1 MNKFTPLAFTMVKA
15 RLNHGEEAALLKHL
29 LSWGSGGIAF
39 EKKFAAF
46 VGSAEAIS
54 VTSCFSVSKLAAKLA
69 EFKSRDE
76 VIIPTHAFVATT
88 VPFAH
93 HEVSVRR
100 ADIDPGAWVISTDA
114 VSELITA
121 KTKLMVIVH
130 LYGMPADMDTILAG
144 AGNFGIPV
152 VEDCAQAPS
161 AQYKGK
167 RFEASPCGP
176 TVWWMLNWP
185 FDGNR
190 AKYWRPAMSNLVVP
204 MAGQWP
210 RNYCMGEP
218 NCVIRRLLVR
228 RLDKVN
234 AQLQRQANR
243 LIAALQEFPELKLKR
258 VPQGYQHVYHLV
270 PSNYDRSQYSKKTMI
285 L

>member
-1 MNKFTPLAFTMVKA
+1 M
-15 RLNHGEEAALLKHL
+15 RLWPSLGI
-29 LSWGSGGIAF
+29 SG
-39 EKKFAAF
+39 
-46 VGSAEAIS
+46 
-54 VTSCFSVSKLAAKLA
+54 
-69 EFKSRDE
+69 
-76 VIIPTHAFVATT
+76 
-88 VPFAH
+88 
-93 HEVSVRR
+93 VSVM
-100 ADIDPGAWVISTDA
+100 
-114 VSELITA
+114 E
-121 KTKLMVIVH
+121 
-130 LYGMPADMDTILAG
+130 Y
-144 AGNFGIPV
+144 
-152 VEDCAQAPS
+152 CAQAPG
-161 AQYKGK
+161 ARYKGK
-167 RFEASPCGP
+167 RVGSIGVFGCFSFHLQKNITTLSEGGLLILSDSKLAL
-176 TVWWMLNWP
+176 VARRIWWMLNWP

-270 PSNYDRSQYSKKTMI
+270 PSNYDRSQYGKKTMI
-285 L
+285 